1 MPASDDDA
9 GAPAGTHPSAPPP
22 FAVGDIVRGKTRS
35 VRGFGVFVRIDGWSR
50 DGLVHR
56 DNVGGEATFGRDD
69 DEESIQHALEYFFPV
84 GSAVWAKVVRM
95 REDERRRGEWLV
107 SLDASVVDQETG
119 IDLDPIGAKMDAK
132 KFVDRRGDR
141 RDGLR
146 FSGDGRDGDRERDG
160 PPVSHPELHKV
171 YKARVARIKAVGVF
185 VDIKGFRRG
194 GLVHRTQISQYLDVP
209 RDTEDEEKEAIIS
222 GIVAEGDEVYVK
234 VVDVEKVDGAPP
246 RVSLSMKS
254 VDQGNGE
261 DLDPNNLSYDP
272 PFRGGGRGE
281 QSYRPVG
288 ADAGEKVNAGAI
300 KWGHHAG
307 DVKQYGS
314 GGKSYDLLLDDD
326 VDVDLEEGEAQGGGA
341 AGMKFGSSD
350 FVSRLRATGGSP
362 TELRDRTRDDKRRKE
377 KKEKKEKKSKRRKKY
392 SSRKRNRRDY
402 SSDSSSYSRSRSR
415 SPRRR
420 HRDYD

>member
-1 MPASDDDA
+1 MPASDDDV
-9 GAPAGTHPSAPPP
+9 APRGTAPPASAPPP
-22 FAVGDIVRGKTRS
+22 FAVGDIVRGTTRS
-35 VRGFGVFVRIDGWSR
+35 VRGFGVFVRIDGWNR

-56 DNVGGEATFGRDD
+56 DNVGGDARFGRDD
-69 DEESIQHALEYFFPV
+69 DEESIRHALEYFFPV
-84 GSAVWAKVVRM
+84 GSVVWAKVTRVR
-95 REDERRRGEWLV
+95 EERGDWKV

-119 IDLDPIGAKMDAK
+119 ADLDPTGAKMEAK
-132 KFVDRRGDR
+132 KFEDRRGDGR
-141 RDGLR
+141 PGPR
-146 FSGDGRDGDRERDG
+146 FGGGGREGDGDRDG

-171 YKARVARIKAVGVF
+171 YKARVARVKAVGVF

-209 RDTEDEEKEAIIS
+209 RDAEDEEKEAIIS
-222 GIVAEGDEVYVK
+222 GVVAEGDEVYVK
-234 VVDVEKVDGAPP
+234 VVDVEKMDGAPP

-288 ADAGEKVNAGAI
+288 ADAGETVKAGAI
-300 KWGHHAG
+300 KWGHHVG

-326 VDVDLEEGEAQGGGA
+326 VGVDLEEGEAQGAGA

-350 FVSRLRATGGSP
+350 FVSRLRAMGGSP
-362 TELRDRTRDDKRRKE
+362 TELRDRTSKREKKD
-377 KKEKKEKKSKRRKKY
+377 KKEKKEKKSKRHKKH
-392 SSRKRNRRDY
+392 SSRKRSRRDY

-415 SPRRR
+415 SPSRRR
-420 HRDYD
+420 RRDD

>member
-1 MPASDDDA
+1 
-9 GAPAGTHPSAPPP
+9 
-22 FAVGDIVRGKTRS
+22 
-35 VRGFGVFVRIDGWSR
+35 
-50 DGLVHR
+50 
-56 DNVGGEATFGRDD
+56 
-69 DEESIQHALEYFFPV
+69 LEYFFPV

-141 RDGLR
+141 RDGPR

-288 ADAGEKVNAGAI
+288 ADAGETVKAGAI
-300 KWGHHAG
+300 KWGHHVG

-314 GGKSYDLLLDDD
+314 GGKSYDLLL
-326 VDVDLEEGEAQGGGA
+326 G
-341 AGMKFGSSD
+341 
-350 FVSRLRATGGSP
+350 
-362 TELRDRTRDDKRRKE
+362 
-377 KKEKKEKKSKRRKKY
+377 
-392 SSRKRNRRDY
+392 
-402 SSDSSSYSRSRSR
+402 
-415 SPRRR
+415 
-420 HRDYD
+420 